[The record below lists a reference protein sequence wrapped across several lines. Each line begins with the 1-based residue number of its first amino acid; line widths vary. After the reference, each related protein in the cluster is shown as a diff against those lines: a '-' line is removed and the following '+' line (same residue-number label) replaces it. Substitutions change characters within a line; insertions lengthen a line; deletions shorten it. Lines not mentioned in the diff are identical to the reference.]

1 MVTWSFFVLDGA
13 QGRGKQIMM
22 FEEELCFWSWEEDV
36 ITCKFYLDHLNDW
49 SKKLNISKLVG
60 NLKK

>member
-1 MVTWSFFVLDGA
+1 
-13 QGRGKQIMM
+13 MM

-60 NLKK
+60 YLKKKGFKIIRSNYVS